1 MNPTKFD
8 EDFVKKLIKQ
18 KEGKS
23 LDFKNKI
30 TSKEKL
36 AKTLVAFANTMG
48 GYLLIGVSDKKQL
61 RGIDPEEEKYMIDA
75 ANQDYCIP
83 QVNLSHHEV
92 KLANPDFPE
101 NSEEEEIY
109 LLLVRIEPH
118 PYPPVVYKNT
128 NGENLTY
135 IRQGDR
141 TVVLRN

>member
-30 TSKEKL
+30 TSKEKI

-118 PYPPVVYKNT
+118 PYPPVMYKNM

>member
-30 TSKEKL
+30 TSKEKI

-118 PYPPVVYKNT
+118 PYPPVMYRNT
-128 NGENLTY
+128 KGEKLTY